1 MGHANQHPQQVDCHI
16 TYTNERTH
24 EVIRNSLHESPMYS
38 GAIQG
43 VGPRYCPSIEDKVT
57 RFADRDRHQVFIEP
71 EGLGTHEVYPNG
83 ISTSLPY
90 ETQLNMVHSIA
101 GLENCHITRPG
112 YAIEYDYFNPMGLNN
127 SLETKAIGGLF
138 FAGQINGTTG
148 YEEAAAQGLI
158 AGLNAAY
165 AAEGVA
171 PISLQRDQAYIGVM
185 IDDLVTRG
193 TNEPYRMFTSR
204 AEYRLVLREDN
215 ADLRLTP
222 LAQEM
227 GIIRPERWQRFCWKK
242 ETLEKEQAR
251 CDTTFVQTSH
261 VTAEQG
267 QRLFGNALEREY
279 SMTSLMRRPETNYQS
294 FAELE
299 RFGPYVEDQEVI
311 EQLNIQAKYAGYM
324 QRQSDEIAK
333 AKRLQDTIIPDSFD
347 YASVKGLSNEVL
359 QKLTAVRP
367 TTVSQASRISG
378 MTPAA
383 VSLLLVHL
391 KGHSAPTRKQ
401 A

>member
-1 MGHANQHPQQVDCHI
+1 
-16 TYTNERTH
+16 
-24 EVIRNSLHESPMYS
+24 
-38 GAIQG
+38 
-43 VGPRYCPSIEDKVT
+43 
-57 RFADRDRHQVFIEP
+57 
-71 EGLGTHEVYPNG
+71 
-83 ISTSLPY
+83 
-90 ETQLNMVHSIA
+90 
-101 GLENCHITRPG
+101 
-112 YAIEYDYFNPMGLNN
+112 
-127 SLETKAIGGLF
+127 
-138 FAGQINGTTG
+138 
-148 YEEAAAQGLI
+148 
-158 AGLNAAY
+158 
-165 AAEGVA
+165 
-171 PISLQRDQAYIGVM
+171 
-185 IDDLVTRG
+185 
-193 TNEPYRMFTSR
+193 MFTSR